1 MTSSTSNTSITPTGS
16 PRRRRDFACAAE
28 RRPAYRPTT
37 TGDATAR
44 PAGGPTQAT
53 QEAHP
58 PAWPSTERAP
68 GLDHAP
74 AGHDG
79 DGHVDVAG
87 AGAGEL
93 TARLPVLA
101 ELPALADALSD
112 LTAADAALRRA
123 VIALGKLDQAL
134 EVEQASGV
142 GLEHWLALACHHTR
156 LERRTLLRTAR
167 WTRRLPT
174 FAAALETGALS
185 WAQART
191 LTLVLRELPA
201 GHDEQADRLL
211 GQLTTTL
218 PDDAD
223 PDAIGDQLR
232 RACFRWRDEL
242 TPDHDP
248 APGNRLTIQPR
259 LDGTGGSFH
268 GDADAVGLA
277 ILDDATAPRRDQ
289 LDHPGGLAGARAD
302 NLLTRLLHTCP
313 DHPDEHPAAHGNTD
327 RTGHDDAGHDAHDDA
342 GHDHAGHGSA
352 GHGSAGRG
360 GGLPPVE
367 LLARL
372 ELDTALDIGRF
383 PLELL
388 TRLLGGRLQLTAAA
402 ARRLLDTHGARLRTV
417 LVDNGTVVGVGRTT
431 RIPPGWLTHAL
442 LAIHDT
448 CTGPVCDRPARGA
461 DADHAEPWWPIDARP
476 GGTTDL
482 DELGPLCAATN
493 RAKETAG
500 WRAEQAP
507 DGLRRWR
514 HPRTGLTTTSIPA
527 TWRPPDTTD
536 PPEDPPEDPPD
547 GLDPPHGPHPPGGRH
562 PSEGDHASPDAHGA
576 GPG

>member
-1 MTSSTSNTSITPTGS
+1 V
-16 PRRRRDFACAAE
+16 CAAE
-28 RRPAYRPTT
+28 PRPTYLPT
-37 TGDATAR
+37 TSTEVAAPGHDGPPTS
-44 PAGGPTQAT
+44 PAHDT
-53 QEAHP
+53 HP
-58 PAWPSTERAP
+58 PAGPSTERAP
-68 GLDHAP
+68 G
-74 AGHDG
+74 AGHA
-79 DGHVDVAG
+79 GH
-87 AGAGEL
+87 GEL

-101 ELPALADALSD
+101 ELPELADALSD
-112 LTAADAALRRA
+112 LTVADAALRRA
-123 VIALGKLDQAL
+123 VIALGKLDQSL
-134 EVEQASGV
+134 EVEQVTGV

-167 WTRRLPT
+167 WTRRLPA
-174 FAAALETGALS
+174 FATALETGALS

-191 LTLVLRELPA
+191 LTLVLRDLPA
-201 GHDEQADRLL
+201 GHDRQADQLL
-211 GQLTTTL
+211 GQLAATL

-223 PDAIGDQLR
+223 PDAIADQLR

-242 TPDHDP
+242 TGDHDP
-248 APGNRLTIQPR
+248 APTNRLTIQPR

-277 ILDDATAPRRDQ
+277 ILDDATAPRHDQ
-289 LDHPGGLAGARAD
+289 LDHPGGMAGARAD
-302 NLLTRLLHTCP
+302 NLLARLLHTCTDTTDNHDHDSTAP
-313 DHPDEHPAAHGNTD
+313 DH
-327 RTGHDDAGHDAHDDA
+327 AGHDSTAS
-342 GHDHAGHGSA
+342 DHAANDRAGHGSA
-352 GHGSAGRG
+352 GHGSVDHADDDGQHRAGHDAAGAGAGYG

-372 ELDTALDIGRF
+372 DLDTALDTGRL

-388 TRLLGGRLQLTAAA
+388 TRLLGGRLQVTTAA
-402 ARRLLDTHGARLRTV
+402 ARRLLDAHGTRLRTV
-417 LVDNGTVVGVGRTT
+417 LVDNGTVVGVGRAT
-431 RIPPGWLTHAL
+431 RVPPGWLTHAL
-442 LAIHDT
+442 LSIHDT

-461 DADHAEPWWPIDARP
+461 DVDHARPWWPVDDRP

-500 WRAEQAP
+500 WRAEQAS

-527 TWRPPDTTD
+527 TWRPPSTA
-536 PPEDPPEDPPD
+536 DPPD
-547 GLDPPHGPHPPGGRH
+547 GLDPPDDRH
-562 PSEGDHASPDAHGA
+562 PSEGDHTSPDTDSV